1 MRKALPRGS
10 NTRPSIDASR
20 AAHDRIPVCV
30 FLMAALVLAPIGATA
45 AAEVKLRCDIV
56 AYGLI
61 TLGETPASHQRR
73 LASFL
78 SSGKHTM
85 TTRASVIKETSKIP
99 LILHTVFGAQVVILG
114 RYPSRETDYEVRW
127 SIPSRTNPNTGKFIS
142 KDVASMRGRLGHRH
156 LNAFVFTEEWE
167 LIPGRYTMQ
176 IWHEQ
181 GELCSQAF
189 EVVDSGSISF
199 AEIPNE
205 NREQ

>member
-78 SSGKHTM
+78 IVRETHDDNSRECHQGDFKDPLDPTYGIRRSSGDLG
-85 TTRASVIKETSKIP
+85 P
-99 LILHTVFGAQVVILG
+99 L
-114 RYPSRETDYEVRW
+114 P
-127 SIPSRTNPNTGKFIS
+127 
-142 KDVASMRGRLGHRH
+142 VA
-156 LNAFVFTEEWE
+156 
-167 LIPGRYTMQ
+167 
-176 IWHEQ
+176 
-181 GELCSQAF
+181 
-189 EVVDSGSISF
+189 
-199 AEIPNE
+199 
-205 NREQ
+205 